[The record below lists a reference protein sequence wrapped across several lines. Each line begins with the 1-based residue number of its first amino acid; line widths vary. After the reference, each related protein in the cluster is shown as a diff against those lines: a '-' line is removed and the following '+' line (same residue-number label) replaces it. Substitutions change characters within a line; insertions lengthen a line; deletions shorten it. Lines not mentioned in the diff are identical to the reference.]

1 MAEIKTERLDSYVRL
16 IDIARDLAS
25 TLDLDVLLHRIV
37 QAAADITAA
46 EAASILLYDN
56 TSRQLYFQ
64 VATNIDEPTMR
75 GLVVPLEGSI
85 AGWMV
90 THRKPVRIDN
100 AHQDPRHF
108 ANIEKTT
115 GFLTQSLLG
124 IPLITKNKVVG
135 VLEVLNKREGK
146 FSSSDENLLSV
157 LGAQAAVAI
166 ENARLFQQSDLISE
180 FVHELRTPLASL
192 STATYLL
199 LRPEMSRE
207 QQEQIVNNIHNET
220 LRLNALASSFLD
232 LARLESGRVQ
242 FRKSAFDIMDLLYEC
257 RDVMRKS
264 AFDIMDLLYECRD
277 VMASKADEEHIQISV
292 EQPEG
297 PTLLEADRDKIKQ
310 VVLNLLSNA
319 IKYNRPNGSV
329 IMKSEASENR
339 LRLSVQD
346 TGVGI
351 PEDALVHVFEKFY
364 RVREH
369 ETRATGTGLGLSI
382 CKQIIQGHGGVI
394 EIKSKLGVGTNILID
409 LPRTSK
415 ALSKE
420 RAKPEK

>member
-257 RDVMRKS
+257 RDVM
-264 AFDIMDLLYECRD
+264 
-277 VMASKADEEHIQISV
+277 ASKADEEHIQILV